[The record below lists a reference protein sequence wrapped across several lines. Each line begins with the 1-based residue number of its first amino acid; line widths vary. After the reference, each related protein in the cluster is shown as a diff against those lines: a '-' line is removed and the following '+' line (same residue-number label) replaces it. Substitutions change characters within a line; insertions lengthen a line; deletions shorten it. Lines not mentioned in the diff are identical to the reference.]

1 MGLDGLRT
9 VAAALLALLGLE
21 AALLV
26 ALVASAQPG
35 DPPGP
40 DPLPEVR
47 DRTPHVV
54 TYVGAECPVRGHQA
68 IATTEEIV
76 CNNELYPEY
85 GRVQENGNE
94 YPGVDEYLRE
104 MGE

>member
-1 MGLDGLRT
+1 MGRDGLRA

-40 DPLPEVR
+40 EPMPEVR
-47 DRTPHVV
+47 DRTPSVV
-54 TYVGAECPVRGHQA
+54 VRVDEACPVCGHPA
-68 IATTEEIV
+68 ISTTEDIV
-76 CNNELYPEY
+76 CNNELCPEY

-94 YPGVDEYLRE
+94 YPEVDECLRE
-104 MGE
+104 MGV